1 MTFAI
6 LILVNQT
13 PEINSAALSDEL
25 PSLPDLPVCSLTN
38 DRFPFPPPPPTQEN
52 FSPHPLLLK
61 PEHYAMFAVLHDPI
75 CKAVSEPTTSFF
87 LPSHSC
93 LLLNFSFWWR
103 GQCVHSP
110 NFPESLS
117 ALSQHQE
124 ELSPFLSPN
133 LHEQK
138 GQFSVINTACV
149 MKDFPNWEKQL
160 IKPSF
165 SENSRDRRPGICL
178 SLIVQS
184 LTFSLFPG
192 LDWDFLNYLLILE
205 KNKRYVHV
213 INYPYNVVFQ
223 EFFSRKL
230 NFCKNK

>member
-110 NFPESLS
+110 NLSESLS
-117 ALSQHQE
+117 ALSQNQE
-124 ELSPFLSPN
+124 ELSPFFVSKSSWAERSVLSN
-133 LHEQK
+133 KHSLCNE
-138 GQFSVINTACV
+138 G
-149 MKDFPNWEKQL
+149 FPQL
-160 IKPSF
+160 GKAADKTIF
-165 SENSRDRRPGICL
+165 
-178 SLIVQS
+178 
-184 LTFSLFPG
+184 
-192 LDWDFLNYLLILE
+192 
-205 KNKRYVHV
+205 
-213 INYPYNVVFQ
+213 
-223 EFFSRKL
+223 
-230 NFCKNK
+230 

>member
-1 MTFAI
+1 
-6 LILVNQT
+6 
-13 PEINSAALSDEL
+13 
-25 PSLPDLPVCSLTN
+25 
-38 DRFPFPPPPPTQEN
+38 
-52 FSPHPLLLK
+52 
-61 PEHYAMFAVLHDPI
+61 
-75 CKAVSEPTTSFF
+75 
-87 LPSHSC
+87 
-93 LLLNFSFWWR
+93 
-103 GQCVHSP
+103 
-110 NFPESLS
+110 
-117 ALSQHQE
+117 
-124 ELSPFLSPN
+124 
-133 LHEQK
+133 
-138 GQFSVINTACV
+138 